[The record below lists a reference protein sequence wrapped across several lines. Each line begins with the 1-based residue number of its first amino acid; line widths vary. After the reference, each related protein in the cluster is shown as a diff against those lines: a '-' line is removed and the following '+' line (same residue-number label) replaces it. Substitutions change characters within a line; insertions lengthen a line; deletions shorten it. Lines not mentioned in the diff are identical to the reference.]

1 MKKLKMDKAYK
12 QSIFAILILFVVTFF
27 FYFFLA
33 KAMNMWNNEIAGY
46 IFYGMF
52 QFTIILF
59 AFKDNLRYADRVR
72 NLLLIY
78 SVSLVLM
85 GFSIKINH
93 EYIEPILIIPV
104 LYALYVDYKTGMVA
118 GILSI
123 SLKYLF
129 NMDISEIYI
138 IYYIMCICSC
148 VFIPYINDYKIMVI
162 SSIAYIIVSLLATV
176 LVEFIFNEQIFAWV
190 IINVMVNVVINIILI
205 IASKVIYVYNSS
217 SKRLIRHL
225 NKLLDNNNELLVAL
239 KNYSIP
245 SYLHGEEVATLAQGA
260 SKLIGADALLTRCA
274 GMYHEIGRI
283 NGKKD
288 IANETLK
295 IAIDNNFPKPLI
307 DILNEYSIKTGR
319 PNSKEAALVMISDTV
334 ITTIEYMNHN
344 KKSFTYDKLIDNIF
358 AQRLA
363 KGYFDNSELTIA
375 EYHIV
380 KEYFI
385 TNFLKK

>member
-1 MKKLKMDKAYK
+1 MKKLNMDKTYK
-12 QSIFAILILFVVTFF
+12 KSIGAILIFFVITFL

-33 KAMNMWNNEIAGY
+33 KAMNMWNNEVAGY

-59 AFKDNLRYADRVR
+59 AFKENLRYADRVR

-78 SVSLVLM
+78 SVSLILS
-85 GFSIKINH
+85 GFSIKVGH
-93 EYIEPILIIPV
+93 EYFEPILMIPV

-129 NMDISEIYI
+129 NMDTSEIYV
-138 IYYIMCICSC
+138 IYYIMCICTC
-148 VFIPYINDYKIMVI
+148 IFIPYINDYKLIVI
-162 SSIAYIIVSLLATV
+162 SSVAYVTISILATV

-190 IINVMVNVVINIILI
+190 IINILVNVVINIILI

-217 SKRLIRHL
+217 SKRLSRKL
-225 NKLLDNNNELLVAL
+225 NNLLSDNNELLIAL

-245 SYLHGEEVATLAQGA
+245 SYLHGEEVATLASNA
-260 SKLIGADALLTRCA
+260 SELIGADILLTKCA

-288 IANETLK
+288 IVNETLK
-295 IAIDNNFPKPLI
+295 IAIDHEFPKPLI
-307 DILNEYSIKTGR
+307 EILNEYSIKTGK
-319 PNSKEAALVMISDTV
+319 PKSKEAVLVMLSDTV

-363 KGYFDNSELTIA
+363 KGYFDDSNFTIA

-385 TNFLKK
+385 TKFSKK